1 MEDFFHSV
9 WKIVVDHWLMI
20 VTIITTVLTAMM
32 RTAKQHGRIDYLEAG
47 LCTMFSLSLW
57 FMLDY
62 LGLQKEV
69 GVGIG
74 VFVGYLGTVSFSA
87 WVRSKLGMEEK

>member
-32 RTAKQHGRIDYLEAG
+32 RTAQDHGKIDYLEAG

-62 LGLQKEV
+62 LGLPKEV

-87 WVRSKLGMEEK
+87 WVRSKLGIG

>member
-1 MEDFFHSV
+1 MQENLNDF
-9 WKIVVDHWLMI
+9 WKVIVEYWLMI

-32 RTAKQHGRIDYLEAG
+32 RTAKENGKIDYLEAG

-57 FMLDY
+57 FMLGY
-62 LGLQKEV
+62 LGLPKEV

-74 VFVGYLGTVSFSA
+74 VFVGYLGTLRFSN
-87 WVRSKLGMEEK
+87 WVRSKLGIE

>member
-1 MEDFFHSV
+1 MQENLHDF
-9 WKIVVDHWLMI
+9 WKVIVEYWLMI

-32 RTAKQHGRIDYLEAG
+32 RTAKENGKIDYLEAG

-57 FMLDY
+57 FMLGY
-62 LGLQKEV
+62 LGLPREV

-74 VFVGYLGTVSFSA
+74 VFVGYLGTLRFSN
-87 WVRSKLGMEEK
+87 WVRSKLGIE

>member
-1 MEDFFHSV
+1 MQENLQDV

-32 RTAKQHGRIDYLEAG
+32 RTAKQHGKIDYLEAG

-62 LGLQKEV
+62 LGLPKEV

-74 VFVGYLGTVSFSA
+74 VFVGYIGTVRFSA
-87 WVRSKLGMEEK
+87 WVRSKLDME

>member
-1 MEDFFHSV
+1 MQENLHDF
-9 WKIVVDHWLMI
+9 WKVIVEHWLMI

-32 RTAKQHGRIDYLEAG
+32 RTAKENGKIDYLEAG

-62 LGLQKEV
+62 LGLPKEV
-69 GVGIG
+69 GIGIG
-74 VFVGYLGTVSFSA
+74 VFVGYLGTLRFSN
-87 WVRSKLGMEEK
+87 WVRSKLGIE

>member
-1 MEDFFHSV
+1 MQENLHDF
-9 WKIVVDHWLMI
+9 WKVIVEYWLMI

-32 RTAKQHGRIDYLEAG
+32 RTAKENGKIDYLEAG

-57 FMLDY
+57 FMLGY
-62 LGLQKEV
+62 LGLPKEV

-74 VFVGYLGTVSFSA
+74 VFVGYLGTLRFSN
-87 WVRSKLGMEEK
+87 WVRSKLGIK

>member
-1 MEDFFHSV
+1 VQENLQDV
-9 WKIVVDHWLMI
+9 WKIIIDYWLLI

-32 RTAKQHGRIDYLEAG
+32 RTAKQRGKIDYLEAG

-62 LGLQKEV
+62 LGLPKEV

-74 VFVGYLGTVSFSA
+74 VFVGYIGTVRFSA
-87 WVRSKLGMEEK
+87 WVRNKLNME

>member
-1 MEDFFHSV
+1 MEDFFQGL
-9 WKIVVDHWLMI
+9 WKIIIDHWLLI

-32 RTAKQHGRIDYLEAG
+32 RTAKQHGKIDYLEAG

-62 LGLQKEV
+62 LGLPKEV

-74 VFVGYLGTVSFSA
+74 VFVGYIGTVRFSA
-87 WVRSKLGMEEK
+87 WVRNKLNME

>member
-1 MEDFFHSV
+1 MQENLQDV
-9 WKIVVDHWLMI
+9 WRNIIDHWLLI

-32 RTAKQHGRIDYLEAG
+32 RTAKQHGKIDYLEAG

-62 LGLQKEV
+62 LGLPKEV

-74 VFVGYLGTVSFSA
+74 VFVGYIGTVRFSA
-87 WVRSKLGMEEK
+87 WVRNKLNME